1 MQNKEMFFS
10 SVKYGYVCIS
20 YKCKEIY
27 SYLKYES
34 NGFSFP
40 NTTVWPCNR
49 NMLQSRFSEK
59 FLILC
64 FPNATL

>member
-27 SYLKYES
+27 SYLKLKLKVK
-34 NGFSFP
+34 N
-40 NTTVWPCNR
+40 
-49 NMLQSRFSEK
+49 Q
-59 FLILC
+59 I
-64 FPNATL
+64 